1 MPGSEYL
8 KSRWRSIQIALE
20 GIKQVLTTQ
29 QNTWIHAGFSLA
41 VILFGFLLDISR
53 LEWMVLLLVIGF
65 VWAAEMFNTAI
76 EILTDHISPEENPTI
91 KIIKD
96 ISAGGVLISAMI
108 SVLVGL
114 LLFGPRLWSWI
125 SHLILIRF
133 R

>member
-1 MPGSEYL
+1 
-8 KSRWRSIQIALE
+8 
-20 GIKQVLTTQ
+20 
-29 QNTWIHAGFSLA
+29 
-41 VILFGFLLDISR
+41 
-53 LEWMVLLLVIGF
+53 MVLLLVIGF
-65 VWAAEMFNTAI
+65 VWAAEIFNTAI

-96 ISAGGVLISAMI
+96 ISAGGVLISAII

-125 SHLILIRF
+125 SNLILISF